1 VEVNM
6 STVIL
11 CGMPEEKEVLTK
23 ALPGLLVLSGTDK
36 LNLPKLVP
44 PDCKRIVSMGLCG
57 GLAPSMPDIPL
68 NVGSC
73 VVASSVEDK
82 GGLVSIPDTN
92 WNSRA
97 IKAAAAG
104 KIVVSPVHYFSS
116 GVLDQADSA
125 VQRTALYGKYGAK
138 AIDDETRYAA
148 ALVASR
154 LLTSRNGD
162 MSFNVL
168 RAISDDW
175 TETLPLAATG
185 AILNK
190 DGSVNISY
198 LLWSLAQSGMSQ
210 NSAPGTSLFTIAV
223 DFVKSLDA
231 LSTVAS
237 AVRGVLA
244 DDIPQTPASPAKPAP
259 AAATQAQITAG
270 AAALSAYLQ
279 SVDGW
284 EARFI
289 PASDLS
295 EGAALIISAA
305 NKGPD
310 QSALGRQA
318 AGGAALFK
326 AISAAGY
333 GDKVTPAECRDAAG
347 KVLAAI

>member
-1 VEVNM
+1 M

-57 GLAPSMPDIPL
+57 GLAPSMPGAPL

-82 GGLVSIPDTN
+82 GGLVSIPDTD
-92 WNSRA
+92 WNNRA
-97 IKAAAAG
+97 IKAATAGHVVVAA
-104 KIVVSPVHYFSS
+104 VHYFSS
-116 GVLDQADSA
+116 GVMDQADSA
-125 VQRTALYGKYGAK
+125 VQRAALYGKYGAK

-154 LLTSRNGD
+154 GG
-162 MSFNVL
+162 MAFNVL

-198 LLWSLAQSGMSQ
+198 LLWSLAQSTTSQ
-210 NSAPGTSLFTIAV
+210 SDPAATSLFTVAH
-223 DFVKSLDA
+223 DFMKSLDA
-231 LSTVAS
+231 LSTVAI
-237 AVRGVLA
+237 AVRGVLM
-244 DDIPQTPASPAKPAP
+244 DDQTVAPSPAAP
-259 AAATQAQITAG
+259 SVTSAVLSQTQIVTG